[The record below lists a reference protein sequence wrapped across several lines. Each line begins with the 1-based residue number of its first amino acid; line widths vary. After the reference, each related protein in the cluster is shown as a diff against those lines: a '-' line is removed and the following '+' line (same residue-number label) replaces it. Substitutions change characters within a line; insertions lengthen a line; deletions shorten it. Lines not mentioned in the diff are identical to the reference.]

1 MTVTPWLAPIVWE
14 GAFDPVIIDNMY
26 KPLDLTIATTVFA
39 TAEYHYMSGLKVHYY
54 IFTDQPKDVDLLLT
68 EVRFAAG
75 RVATVIPVPKYKRWQ
90 EISLRRM
97 ETIQKTIEEQIGQ
110 EADYIYCLDVDMK
123 FHYRWGPEVL
133 GSLVAA
139 IHPWYYYFP
148 REKFSYERRPA
159 SRAYIPEDQ
168 GDFYYMAAV
177 FGGTIKEVHTL
188 TKKCSENLN
197 LDKGQGLE
205 AIWQE
210 ESHLNW
216 YLLHHKPT
224 KLLSPEYLWDDLKRG
239 QPREIQ
245 HVRFSAVIKNK
256 MEVREND
263 LQEVVK
269 LVRLSSLLRADLNLA
284 ISSRALQIFLFHAD
298 STRPVDC
305 APREGFLHNSMP
317 KSPVFCS
324 LKVREAGPAQS
335 RLVSVLSLN
344 SGVNLVLK
352 NGH

>member
-1 MTVTPWLAPIVWE
+1 MRTGKKATPWCICLLVILQGFLFFGVWKLYLSYGTRPHKTEEKQPSVLPLSPTTKEKQPFFFLLSPTRPDVMTVTPWLAPIVWE

-26 KPLDLTIATTVFA
+26 KPQDLTIATTVFA
-39 TAEYHYMSGLKVHYY
+39 VGKYTRFLRDFLETAEYHYMSGLKVHYY
-54 IFTDQPKDVDLLLT
+54 IFTDQSKDVDLLLK
-68 EVRFAAG
+68 ELRFAAG
-75 RVATVIPVPKYKRWQ
+75 RVATVIPVPKYNRWQ

-97 ETIQKTIEEQIGQ
+97 ETIQKTIEARIGR

-188 TKKCSENLN
+188 TKNCSENLN

-224 KLLSPEYLWDDLKRG
+224 KLLSPEYLWDDLKRS

-256 MEVREND
+256 MEVREN
-263 LQEVVK
+263 E
-269 LVRLSSLLRADLNLA
+269 
-284 ISSRALQIFLFHAD
+284 
-298 STRPVDC
+298 
-305 APREGFLHNSMP
+305 
-317 KSPVFCS
+317 
-324 LKVREAGPAQS
+324 
-335 RLVSVLSLN
+335 
-344 SGVNLVLK
+344 
-352 NGH
+352 